1 MKGTGAAA
9 SIILCAAPV
18 DMAETGQRRRTSME
32 KWSWCLGILILS
44 GVPAIVGGGV
54 LWQFFEKWTPIIIWE
69 VVLLILVCA
78 VMVRGSGQGSS
89 HGV

>member
-1 MKGTGAAA
+1 
-9 SIILCAAPV
+9 
-18 DMAETGQRRRTSME
+18 ME
-32 KWSWCLGILILS
+32 KWSWCLGMLILS

-69 VVLLILVCA
+69 VVLLFLLSVVIA
-78 VMVRGSGQGSS
+78 KGDRQRSI